1 MTVARAPEGAAWAF
15 GADRGAFTLAAARAR
30 RFATANGPIHD
41 DACAENSKNEP
52 KNEPKNKIGARG
64 RTLHAQGRVIDAP

>member
-15 GADRGAFTLAAARAR
+15 GADRDAFTLAAARAR

-52 KNEPKNKIGARG
+52 KNKIGARG